1 MISFSPKKNLPAFLI
16 LICLI
21 NAAGYLLRFFSYDT
35 YFIFLGFRFHI
46 SILLF
51 IFLLADAEFI
61 SYLKRLSIKPGSFK
75 LFNMGLIILLSA
87 LIIGGILLLMKE
99 IRISKPDNFYE
110 LGISSLIDYPI
121 YLIWNFPNIA
131 AVIAVILFSV
141 FNKRKKIILSATW
154 FFLIYLSEFIP
165 IEFEKFDYFPLISF
179 VLFSLSI
186 GILMNRFQNF
196 YFLSSLI
203 FTTIWSWILGFG
215 CDNKLFV
222 NLFLAAQYE
231 SWDGFF
237 LAGETVSEFLT
248 IGAILTFLFAV
259 LLNYLFS
266 KKRIEKTDQFS

>member
-1 MISFSPKKNLPAFLI
+1 
-16 LICLI
+16 
-21 NAAGYLLRFFSYDT
+21 
-35 YFIFLGFRFHI
+35 
-46 SILLF
+46 
-51 IFLLADAEFI
+51 
-61 SYLKRLSIKPGSFK
+61 
-75 LFNMGLIILLSA
+75 MGLIILLSA

-131 AVIAVILFSV
+131 AVIAVILFSA

-215 CDNKLFV
+215 FDNKLFV